1 MRTASQKVN
10 HVLVLSGLFIL
21 ALFVFS
27 SFAKEKPKKKKP
39 QFDGYTKIENGSYLR
54 FYKKGTSTDSVET
67 DGAVFIKLKFKDVND
82 SVFIDVNKGN
92 NIASYPMRVDNPK
105 FKGDFLDIVKRMHTG
120 DSASFFVRLDSLH
133 KYFPQQFTFDPAH
146 DTMKYL
152 GFALSIDSLYSK
164 KKLDDFRSKMAA
176 QEAEKQVKMQKLSA
190 LMQPIQDSA
199 RKKEPMLRENDFALL
214 SDYIKTKWKGP
225 KNPDDEGIFYMELIP
240 GTGPPVTMGSTVAVR
255 YTGKYLDGTIFDS
268 NTLFK
273 EQDVLTFRYGLDQMI
288 PGFNM
293 CIGKMRVGTKSVF
306 ILPSRLGY
314 KDGLTRIF
322 EVEIISVK

>member
-1 MRTASQKVN
+1 MKIFRS
-10 HVLVLSGLFIL
+10 LFL
-21 ALFVFS
+21 LFVFS
-27 SFAKEKPKKKKP
+27 SLMLAFSSFTKNKSKKKKA
-39 QFDGYTKIENGSYLR
+39 QFEGYTKIENGSYLR
-54 FYKKGTSTDSVET
+54 YYKKGTATDSVET

-82 SVFIDVNKGN
+82 SVFVDVNKGN
-92 NIASYPMRVDNPK
+92 NMASYPMRVDKPK
-105 FKGDFLDIVKRMHTG
+105 FKGDFLDIVKRMHVG
-120 DSASFFVRLDSLH
+120 DSTSFFISLDSLH

-164 KKLDDFRSKMAA
+164 TKLDDFRTKMAA
-176 QEAEKQVKMQKLSA
+176 EQAGKQMKQQKLSA

-214 SDYIKTKWKGP
+214 SGYIRNTWKGP
-225 KNPDDEGIFYMELIP
+225 RNPDEEGIFYQELIP
-240 GTGPPVTMGSTVAVR
+240 GTGPPVAMGTTVAIR
-255 YTGKYLDGTIFDS
+255 YTGTFLDGTIFDS
-268 NTLFK
+268 NRLFK
-273 EQDVLTFRYGLDQMI
+273 EQEALTFRYGVDQMI

-293 CIGKMRVGTKSVF
+293 CLGKIREGTKSVF

>member
-1 MRTASQKVN
+1 MKIKISRA
-10 HVLVLSGLFIL
+10 VLFSGMFIL

-27 SFAKEKPKKKKP
+27 SFTKEKSKKKKTL
-39 QFDGYTKIENGSYLR
+39 FDGYTKIENGSYLR
-54 FYKKGTSTDSVET
+54 YYKKGTATDSVET

-82 SVFIDVNKGN
+82 SVFVDVNKGN
-92 NIASYPMRVDNPK
+92 NMASYPMRVDKPK
-105 FKGDFLDIVKRMHTG
+105 FKGDFLDIVKRMHVG
-120 DSASFFVRLDSLH
+120 DSTAFFVSLDSLH

-164 KKLDDFRSKMAA
+164 KKLDDFRTKMAA
-176 QEAEKQVKMQKLSA
+176 EQAEKQMKQQKLSA

-199 RKKEPMLRENDFALL
+199 RKKEPALRENDFALL
-214 SDYIKTKWKGP
+214 SDYVKNNWKGP
-225 KNPDDEGIFYMELIP
+225 KNPDDEGIFYMELAA
-240 GTGPPVTMGSTVAVR
+240 GTGPPVTMGTTVSIR

-273 EQDVLTFRYGLDQMI
+273 EQEELTFRYGLDQMI

-293 CIGKMRVGTKSVF
+293 CIGKMRMGTKSVF

-322 EVEIISVK
+322 EVEITSVK